1 MYAINIIFV
10 VNIDAASRPAPWVA
24 SSRLPQLPLDHGGPP
39 PPACPRAPRKV
50 RETKKGTERERDKRA
65 RERARERERE
75 RARTRVLEVRG
86 AKVSR

>member
-1 MYAINIIFV
+1 MYVINIIFV

-50 RETKKGTERERDKRA
+50 RETKKGTERERQESKR
-65 RERARERERE
+65 ESKRERE